1 MPPKKKGKG
10 KKSGKKSGGKKK
22 KGKKSVVKEPKMTAE
37 EAILSFQI
45 EIKERAMEDLLYEL
59 KVMKDKNER
68 LKDRNTRLKDEQLMH
83 IKTLLKQAKEKDK
96 EVEKAVE
103 VNHEEVE
110 KALLSKFDLIKS
122 EERELQNKREEIEKK
137 EKEIEE
143 VRKAIRKRQE
153 YRDYGRHEHG
163 KQIALLQQELDE
175 MEESHSDIA
184 ALPVYYINI
193 IMPYLNYYCYF
204 FWNTLLAHIEKS
216 LKISKEEIEAYTD
229 NTLAKQKDIASEKA
243 ANSLDKYSRTEILDN
258 RWLKREVAL
267 HQEGHTELVKIV
279 EDLEKTNLEIMAELF
294 DCKIDDLKFTRKFYL
309 ACIEDEE
316 NSDEEEEGEGEE
328 ILAKEGM
335 VGEQTEKPDDLLE
348 NYFLPGEDNFE
359 DSPRLG
365 PMELQL
371 MTVTGR
377 QMPIHKVG
385 EEHCNALV
393 PVSNTPYRPD
403 GYSDPK
409 SWPVTNQ
416 MLQSMITQ

>member
-184 ALPVYYINI
+184 
-193 IMPYLNYYCYF
+193 
-204 FWNTLLAHIEKS
+204 AHIEKS